1 MEENKNLGHFT
12 QESETMEVEKVGFIR
27 GYGETETV
35 GLTADEKAKFIQEA
49 IDSLKRQVAD
59 ELIEKGYIKAD
70 VSEFNDKT
78 MVIAT
83 IYVGKEETRQGGK
96 VKFVGPNDTATQ
108 SPCEK
113 KKFHDGV
120 VVEIDGERHVL
131 EAVKGTGRN
140 GSCSQCSLDE
150 VCDRFKN
157 ALCNGL
163 AGYDDD
169 HIFVRQEH

>member
-1 MEENKNLGHFT
+1 VTLAKARRPYKKNKAMNKDNNR
-12 QESETMEVEKVGFIR
+12 S
-27 GYGETETV
+27 
-35 GLTADEKAKFIQEA
+35 
-49 IDSLKRQVAD
+49 
-59 ELIEKGYIKAD
+59 
-70 VSEFNDKT
+70 
-78 MVIAT
+78 
-83 IYVGKEETRQGGK
+83 
-96 VKFVGPNDTATQ
+96 ATQ

-140 GSCSQCSLDE
+140 GSCTQCSLDE

-169 HIFVRQEH
+169 HIFVRQE